1 VRGSLSGALPIHRRR
16 EESRKKL
23 LVGGL
28 SLEAVTVFERSTN
41 GFRHHRRSQGNRR
54 LSIFFRGYR
63 FRRKGQRFM
72 VGGFR
77 GHEVICERALHTT
90 TKHFLEWWCFR
101 GFLARVERFI
111 AGRT

>member
-1 VRGSLSGALPIHRRR
+1 
-16 EESRKKL
+16 
-23 LVGGL
+23 
-28 SLEAVTVFERSTN
+28 
-41 GFRHHRRSQGNRR
+41 
-54 LSIFFRGYR
+54 
-63 FRRKGQRFM
+63 M

-111 AGRT
+111 VSYVLKF